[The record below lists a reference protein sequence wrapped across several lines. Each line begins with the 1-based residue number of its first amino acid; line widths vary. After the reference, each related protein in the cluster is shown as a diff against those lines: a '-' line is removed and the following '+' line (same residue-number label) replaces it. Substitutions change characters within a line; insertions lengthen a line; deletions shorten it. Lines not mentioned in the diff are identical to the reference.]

1 MQRATHMLQISAQR
15 SWLKAMASTWG
26 GDNQLQGVVTMGKSI
41 ALGSC
46 TDGVIAA
53 GEGSPR
59 ANEQGTSVHANNEE
73 DVRAK
78 KWACEDI
85 CAI

>member
-1 MQRATHMLQISAQR
+1 MLQISAQR

-26 GDNQLQGVVTMGKSI
+26 GDNQLQGVVTMGKSLSVH
-41 ALGSC
+41 AQS
-46 TDGVIAA
+46 VIAA

-59 ANEQGTSVHANNEE
+59 ANEQATVHANNEE
-73 DVRAK
+73 DLRAK
-78 KWACEDI
+78 KMGLRGH